1 MSSTPSNSHDIE
13 RRLIE
18 LSDLLEVSQTL
29 NESLDLS
36 ATLNHLLLA
45 AMGRFAVGRGVFLLA
60 VTEEGVA
67 DEGALRFRVAL
78 AKGLSDLAQ
87 GSEVELD
94 LVPARP
100 VTTDAYPTQ
109 LGFFA
114 TRRLALVIPLRR
126 AGRCVGILGLGKKLT
141 GQPFEPREIAFL
153 ESLAGVAS
161 PAIENSRVYEE
172 VQGLNVRL
180 DRKVHELNT
189 LFEIGRKL
197 VGTLNAD
204 EVLSIF
210 SYALMG
216 QLLLTRH
223 LMVIRRPSGAVV
235 RGRGVSL
242 DGECPW
248 EAEAFWELLASLD
261 GPLRIDPAVNGPL
274 AERKLDAIVPIR
286 KDSVTHGFLG
296 IGARPNGQPV
306 TDDELAFA
314 AALANQAIISLEN
327 AWLFEETVEKRR
339 MEEELAIASAI
350 QRKLFPKQLPE
361 IEGYELA
368 ARSTPTRHVGG
379 DYYDAIDLGDGRT
392 LIAIADVSG
401 KGTPASLL
409 MSNVQASL
417 RVLAGPSMDL
427 ARDAA
432 RINEL
437 LYANTDF
444 NKYATMFYGV
454 LEAATGRF
462 TYVNAGHN
470 PPYLLRASG
479 EIETLTL
486 GGLPIGLMPAMS
498 YEQGEVELGVGDLLV
513 LFTDGVTEAVD
524 AEGDEFGEAKVE
536 ELSRAHATAGA
547 EAVLDAIANA
557 VAEFSRGLPQ
567 ADDITMVVVKRTVRA

>member
-45 AMGRFAVGRGVFLLA
+45 AMGRFAVGRGLFLLA
-60 VTEEGVA
+60 MRNDDSS
-67 DEGALRFRVAL
+67 DESTHRFRVAL
-78 AKGLSDLAQ
+78 SKGLSEITPGQ
-87 GSEVELD
+87 EVEVGWLPD
-94 LVPARP
+94 RP
-100 VTTDAYPTQ
+100 VDVSAHAEK
-109 LGFFA
+109 LEFFES
-114 TRRLALVIPLRR
+114 RRLALLIPLKR
-126 AGRCVGILGLGKKLT
+126 ASRCVGLLALGKKLT
-141 GQPFEPREIAFL
+141 GSEFEAREIAFL
-153 ESLAGVAS
+153 DSLAGVAS

-172 VQGLNVRL
+172 VQGLNTLL
-180 DRKVHELNT
+180 DKKVQELNT

-204 EVLSIF
+204 EVLTIF

-216 QLLLTRH
+216 QLLLSRH
-223 LMVIRRPSGAVV
+223 LMVLRRATGLVI
-235 RGRGVSL
+235 RGRGVPL
-242 DGECPW
+242 DGDCPW
-248 EAEAFWELLASLD
+248 QDEAFWELVSSLEA
-261 GPLRIDPAVNGPL
+261 PLRIDAAVNGPL
-274 AERKLDAIVPIR
+274 ADRKLEAIVPIR

-296 IGARPNGQPV
+296 IGSRPNGQAV

-339 MEEELAIASAI
+339 MEEELALASKI
-350 QRKLFPKQLPE
+350 QENLFPKVLPAVD
-361 IEGYELA
+361 GYDLA
-368 ARSTPTRHVGG
+368 ARNTPTKHVGG
-379 DYYDAIDLGDGRT
+379 DYYDAIDLGDGTT

-417 RVLAGPSMDL
+417 RVLAGPGMDL
-427 ARDAA
+427 ASSAA

-437 LYANTDF
+437 LYANTDL
-444 NKYATMFYGV
+444 NKYATMFYCV
-454 LEAATGRF
+454 LEAATGEL

-479 EIETLTL
+479 EMETLNA
-486 GGLPIGLMPAMS
+486 GGLPIGLMSGMP
-498 YEQGEVELGVGDLLV
+498 YEQAGTTLSEGDTLV
-513 LFTDGVTEAVD
+513 LFTDGVTEAVNSAD
-524 AEGDEFGEAKVE
+524 EEFGEPRVE
-536 ELSRAHATAGA
+536 DLTREHAPSGA
-547 EAVLDAIANA
+547 QSLLAAIADA
-557 VAEFSRGLPQ
+557 VTEFSQGLPQ
-567 ADDITMVVVKRTVRA
+567 GDDITMVVVQRRK

>member
-1 MSSTPSNSHDIE
+1 MSSTPSNAHDIE

-45 AMGRFAVGRGVFLLA
+45 AMGRFAVGRGLFLLA
-60 VTEEGVA
+60 LPPEDGDPEEGA
-67 DEGALRFRVAL
+67 PARYRVAL
-78 AKGLSDLAQ
+78 SKGLSDLPA
-87 GSEVELD
+87 GADVDVEF
-94 LVPARP
+94 VPDRP
-100 VTTDAYPTQ
+100 ADVASSPTQ
-109 LGFFA
+109 FGFFV

-126 AGRCVGILGLGKKLT
+126 AGRCVGLLALGKKLT
-141 GQPFEPREIAFL
+141 NQPYEPREVAFL

-172 VQGLNVRL
+172 VQGLNTRL

-197 VGTLNAD
+197 VGTLNAE

-223 LMVIRRPSGAVV
+223 LMVLRRPDGQVV
-235 RGRGVSL
+235 RGRGVKL
-242 DGECPW
+242 DGDCPW
-248 EAEAFWELLASLD
+248 ESDAFWELMGSLD
-261 GPLRIDPAVNGPL
+261 KPLRIDAAVNGPL
-274 AERKLDAIVPIR
+274 AERKLEAIVPIR
-286 KDSVTHGFLG
+286 KDTVTHGFLG
-296 IGARPNGQPV
+296 IGARPNGQAV

-327 AWLFEETVEKRR
+327 AWLFEETVEKKR
-339 MEEELAIASAI
+339 MEEELAIAAAI
-350 QRKLFPKQLPE
+350 QRKLFPKALPVV
-361 IEGYELA
+361 EGYDLA

-379 DYYDAIDLGDGRT
+379 DYYDAIELGDGRVVV
-392 LIAIADVSG
+392 AIADVSG

-417 RVLAGPSMDL
+417 RVLAVPGIDL
-427 ARDAA
+427 ARDTA

-454 LEAATGRF
+454 LDPPTGRL

-479 EIETLTL
+479 EIETLTE
-486 GGLPIGLMPAMS
+486 GGLPIGLMPGMA
-498 YEQGEVELGVGDLLV
+498 YEQAEAELGVGDLLV
-513 LFTDGVTEAVD
+513 LYTDGVSEAVNGAD
-524 AEGDEFGEAKVE
+524 EEFGEPKVE
-536 ELSRAHATAGA
+536 ELARAHVAGGA
-547 EAVLDAIANA
+547 LEVLDAITGA
-557 VAEFSRGLPQ
+557 VAEFAHGLPQ
-567 ADDITMVVVKRTVRA
+567 MDDITMVVVKRLG